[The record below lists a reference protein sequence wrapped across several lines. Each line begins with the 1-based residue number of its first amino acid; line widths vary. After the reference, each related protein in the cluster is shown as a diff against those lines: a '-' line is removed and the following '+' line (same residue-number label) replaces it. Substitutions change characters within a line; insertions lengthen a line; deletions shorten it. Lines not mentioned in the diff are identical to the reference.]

1 VSAPSHFNNPDDRH
15 PRLREQLRHGL
26 KCASVLTEA
35 RRSYRPH
42 GSSMNNGQIIAESA
56 RIKDQFFVNA
66 GNGKILGS
74 EERENI
80 VNLNF

>member
-1 VSAPSHFNNPDDRH
+1 
-15 PRLREQLRHGL
+15 
-26 KCASVLTEA
+26 
-35 RRSYRPH
+35 
-42 GSSMNNGQIIAESA
+42 MNNGQIIAESA